1 MVKLLL
7 LQEADNRAK
16 NPKFLEEKLSKLHG
30 VYNQYQTII
39 AEGQPYMTSH
49 LQINGRDLIK
59 LGFKTGREIGDTLRT
74 LLEEVVID
82 PSLNKREYLIKR
94 AMFLKRKKS

>member
-1 MVKLLL
+1 MKLLL

-16 NPKFLEEKLSKLHG
+16 NLKFLDEKLSKLHS
-30 VYNQYQTII
+30 VYAQCQRII
-39 AEGQPYMTSH
+39 AEGQPYQTSH

-59 LGFKTGREIGDTLRT
+59 IGYKAGREIGDTLKL

-82 PSLNKREYLIKR
+82 PTLNNRDYLIKR
-94 AMFLKRKKS
+94 AIILRRKKD